1 MSNTVIIIPSRLKA
15 ERLPNKPL
23 KLIRNK
29 EMILHVYDL
38 AVKSKVGEVLLV
50 TPDNEIAELIKK
62 NGGNSF
68 ISKGNHETGTDR
80 VFEAFKNYFSN
91 NPRFIINLQGDMP
104 SLDPKEIIF
113 LSDYL
118 NKGLCDMV
126 TLAAPLKT
134 NEVEDL
140 NVLKVF
146 TKGNNH
152 W

>member
-62 NGGNSF
+62 MVVIHSYQKA
-68 ISKGNHETGTDR
+68 IMKREQT
-80 VFEAFKNYFSN
+80 E
-91 NPRFIINLQGDMP
+91 
-104 SLDPKEIIF
+104 F
-113 LSDYL
+113 L
-118 NKGLCDMV
+118 
-126 TLAAPLKT
+126 
-134 NEVEDL
+134 
-140 NVLKVF
+140 
-146 TKGNNH
+146 
-152 W
+152 